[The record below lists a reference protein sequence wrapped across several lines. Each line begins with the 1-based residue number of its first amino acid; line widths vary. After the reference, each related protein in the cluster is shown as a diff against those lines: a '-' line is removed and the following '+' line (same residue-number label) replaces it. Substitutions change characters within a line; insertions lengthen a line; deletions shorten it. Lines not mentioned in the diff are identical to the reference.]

1 MTKEWLM
8 DYLEDLEDGEEVNM
22 NQIIRDYE
30 EGHARY
36 IEELEEEQHASGF
49 YAFQDLLDMY
59 HRER

>member
-8 DYLEDLEDGEEVNM
+8 DYLEDLEDDEEVNM

-30 EGHARY
+30 EGRARY

-49 YAFQDLLDMY
+49 YAFQDKLDMY
-59 HRER
+59 RRER